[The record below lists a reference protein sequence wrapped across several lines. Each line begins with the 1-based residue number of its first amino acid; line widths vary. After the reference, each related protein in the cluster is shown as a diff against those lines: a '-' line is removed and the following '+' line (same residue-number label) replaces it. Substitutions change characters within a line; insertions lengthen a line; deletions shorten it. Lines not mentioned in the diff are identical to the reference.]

1 MTNAPGFGDI
11 VDSTTPANKEQL
23 DRRQYG
29 FSTISYDGSPTVY
42 KPGDVVYLPYDITE
56 KSTMEAIG
64 LAWAAYAE
72 GITPVEQ

>member
-1 MTNAPGFGDI
+1 MTNTPGFGDI

>member
-1 MTNAPGFGDI
+1 MTNTPGFGDI
-11 VDSTTPANKEQL
+11 VDSTTPANKKQL